1 VPVKSQQGRPSLV
14 CPPLGIAH
22 GKPGDLANESAKLL
36 GWLAA
41 VHVFRRAPRWD
52 SS

>member
-1 VPVKSQQGRPSLV
+1 MARARESQQGRPSLV

-22 GKPGDLANESAKLL
+22 GKPRDLANESAKLL

-41 VHVFRRAPRWD
+41 VHVFRRAPRVG
-52 SS
+52 